1 MQEKNI
7 MALLTTQEVA
17 AYLRLKERKV
27 YDLVRQKQIP
37 CTRVTGKLLFPRD
50 AIEFWVMSHLEGD
63 QALARPAPPVYAG
76 SQDPLLE
83 WALREADTDL
93 ATLCNGSG
101 DGVRRLLDGRAQ
113 LIGLHLVDAASGEYN
128 RPAHCGLGGLRDL
141 VMIHWATRRQGLVV
155 AGGNPLHIGGL
166 ADLAARD
173 VSVVFRQ
180 REAGADT
187 LFRARLARPRP
198 APDALTPA
206 ERAAHTEA
214 DLAAAVQSGRAD
226 CGLAVEAAAHRHG
239 LDFVPLAT
247 ERFDLAMRRRSFFEP
262 PVQRLMAFTRRE
274 AFRRQAAAFG
284 GYGIG
289 DCGAVAW
296 NA

>member
-1 MQEKNI
+1 MHEYAA
-7 MALLTTQEVA
+7 MTLMTTQEVA
-17 AYLRLKERKV
+17 SYLRLKERKV
-27 YDLVRQKQIP
+27 YELVRQKQIP

-63 QALARPAPPVYAG
+63 QALSRPAPPVYAG

-113 LIGLHLVDAASGEYN
+113 LVGLHLVDPATGEYN

-141 VMIHWATRRQGLVV
+141 VMITWATRRQGLVV
-155 AGGNPLHIGGL
+155 AAGNPLGIRGVS
-166 ADLAARD
+166 DLAQGRLRVA
-173 VSVVFRQ
+173 FRQ
-180 REAGADT
+180 PEAGADA
-187 LFRARLARPRP
+187 LFRMLLARHRLHPG
-198 APDALTPA
+198 DLTA
-206 ERAAHTEA
+206 ADRAAHTED

-239 LDFVPLAT
+239 LDFVPLVS
-247 ERFDLAMRRRSFFEP
+247 ERFDLAMRRRSYFEP
-262 PVQRLMAFTRRE
+262 PVQRLVAFTRSE

-284 GYGIG
+284 GYDIG
-289 DCGAVAW
+289 RCGEVAW